1 MSPGDTV
8 TSPARGRKS
17 VQLPR
22 QDSEPREGD
31 VGRKSTQIARG
42 NGPRPSRD
50 FDVRRDGPYGRPSIT
65 MVRRRSSAFSPTG
78 RQSLDV
84 RRPSATLGA
93 LHGPA
98 APTPEELEMYP
109 SAEENVAFEPRPPPL
124 NYSLWDRRWFIAFF
138 WGMILIDVIA
148 QPIALYF
155 SLWYYTNLSPNTVF
169 SIITA
174 ALGGVSIFEYFL
186 RFWRLWKKDST
197 CRVLGARRW
206 YLDWFHWNF
215 SGGWII
221 VMMELIVGSV
231 PEDPPIRLLAM
242 PLATMLF
249 VFGVEMLVVDTMRYF
264 QMPAPVRI
272 SSIPKGAQLR
282 PAIYSLIEDIVAV
295 DGSGG
300 STYREALN
308 KRYESSHVFRAM
320 LRRLGAFWM
329 VGCNAMAVVTTILIF
344 TIQHEAAYCVGWS
357 APFVWVAIWTAMT
370 IWYVKRK
377 LREEQTAWEAEI
389 AEKQGAIAMSE
400 RNSER
405 NVVEG
410 TDGSAEP
417 LPVDRKE
424 HEQEIEVQGT
434 STATI
439 PPHATATG

>member
-1 MSPGDTV
+1 
-8 TSPARGRKS
+8 
-17 VQLPR
+17 
-22 QDSEPREGD
+22 
-31 VGRKSTQIARG
+31 
-42 NGPRPSRD
+42 
-50 FDVRRDGPYGRPSIT
+50 
-65 MVRRRSSAFSPTG
+65 
-78 RQSLDV
+78 
-84 RRPSATLGA
+84 
-93 LHGPA
+93 
-98 APTPEELEMYP
+98 
-109 SAEENVAFEPRPPPL
+109 
-124 NYSLWDRRWFIAFF
+124 
-138 WGMILIDVIA
+138 
-148 QPIALYF
+148 
-155 SLWYYTNLSPNTVF
+155 
-169 SIITA
+169 
-174 ALGGVSIFEYFL
+174 
-186 RFWRLWKKDST
+186 
-197 CRVLGARRW
+197 
-206 YLDWFHWNF
+206 
-215 SGGWII
+215 
-221 VMMELIVGSV
+221 
-231 PEDPPIRLLAM
+231 M